1 MKKTK
6 KDRPM
11 RFIVTCFLFLLAP
24 AMAQAAAPDSID
36 VLWSTDANLV
46 DAQDNIRNKNYTKAL
61 DILER
66 MMARNFRN
74 VDAYVMAATV
84 HYNMKDYA
92 KAKRTLTNALT
103 IDRGHMGALVL
114 MGYIALREDDQRQA
128 EQYLNALRVV
138 CGGDNCVE
146 YRALKSAV
154 KPEKD

>member
-1 MKKTK
+1 MH
-6 KDRPM
+6 
-11 RFIVTCFLFLLAP
+11 IIIISLLLVLVP
-24 AMAQAAAPDSID
+24 VFAQAKAPDTID

-74 VDAYVMAATV
+74 IDAYVLAATV

-114 MGYIALREDDQRQA
+114 MGYIALREEDQRQA

-138 CGGDNCVE
+138 CGGENCVE